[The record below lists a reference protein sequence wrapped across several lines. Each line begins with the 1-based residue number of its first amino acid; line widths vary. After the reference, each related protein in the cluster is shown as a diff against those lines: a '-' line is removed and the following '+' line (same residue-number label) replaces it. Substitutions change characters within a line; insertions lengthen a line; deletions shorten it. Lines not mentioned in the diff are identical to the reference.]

1 MTYAGQLVAE
11 EETDAS
17 QACRRAKQE
26 GHVLSRDGQK
36 EVDDLKRRTLDAR
49 ISKIT
54 NLQKSDLDLVL
65 CVLIEIATVG

>member
-36 EVDDLKRRTLDAR
+36 EVDDLKRRTLDSLNAQ
-49 ISKIT
+49 ISLERVEQT
-54 NLQKSDLDLVL
+54 SDWMLQVM
-65 CVLIEIATVG
+65 

>member
-26 GHVLSRDGQK
+26 GHVLPRDGQK
-36 EVDDLKRRTLDAR
+36 EVDDLKRRTLDSLNAQ
-49 ISKIT
+49 ISLERVEQT
-54 NLQKSDLDLVL
+54 SDWMLQVM
-65 CVLIEIATVG
+65 